1 MITGD
6 RKTALLDSAQD
17 LIQTVG
23 VNAMSYNDLSLAVG
37 IRKASIH
44 YHFPKKDDLV
54 EALLQRCGNDYG
66 QHYRTV
72 ACSED
77 PVMDKLRAI
86 AQIFENSLME
96 GKICTVGM
104 LSVESTTLSETIRE
118 RLKATINS
126 SVAIIEGIFIQ
137 GVSDR
142 TFPRTLDTTLAARAF
157 HDFLLGAQVIA
168 RALDDPEHFRTSA
181 NEYLRLLG

>member
-1 MITGD
+1 MIAEDT
-6 RKTALLDSAQD
+6 KTALLDSAQD

-23 VNAMSYNDLSLAVG
+23 INAMSYNDLSLAVG

-54 EALLQRCGNDYG
+54 EALLQRCGNVYG
-66 QHYRTV
+66 QHYRAV

-96 GKICTVGM
+96 GKIC
-104 LSVESTTLSETIRE
+104 
-118 RLKATINS
+118 
-126 SVAIIEGIFIQ
+126 
-137 GVSDR
+137 
-142 TFPRTLDTTLAARAF
+142 
-157 HDFLLGAQVIA
+157 
-168 RALDDPEHFRTSA
+168 
-181 NEYLRLLG
+181 